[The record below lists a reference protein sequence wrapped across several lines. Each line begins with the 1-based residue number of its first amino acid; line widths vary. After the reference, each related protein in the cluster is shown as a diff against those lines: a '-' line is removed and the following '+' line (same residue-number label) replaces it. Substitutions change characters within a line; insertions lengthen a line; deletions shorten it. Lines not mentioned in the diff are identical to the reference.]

1 MHNRWISLPARERS
15 FILLYY
21 CVYFAFIHLS
31 RGIYLLDSFSNRM
44 VSLINFS
51 IEFLKEFLYIFVLFF
66 FLIQIGMCKYSDT
79 TIKCWYLP
87 DLVNLWQ
94 ISLGKFRP
102 EIGKVFLSFSYPIFP
117 SENWAINKI
126 WEEICN
132 CNASLPRQN
141 EIVTLFLNDITYL
154 PSIFVFLSFFF
165 FFAPVYPTFRNNM
178 FLKTLKHQSKHR
190 TFRI

>member
-1 MHNRWISLPARERS
+1 MDLVARERAK
-15 FILLYY
+15 FYIA
-21 CVYFAFIHLS
+21 VLS
-31 RGIYLLDSFSNRM
+31 YLFCIY
-44 VSLINFS
+44 SLIARY
-51 IEFLKEFLYIFVLFF
+51 ILARFLFESNGITYQFFYRVFKRVFIYFCSFF
-66 FLIQIGMCKYSDT
+66 FLLIRIGMREYSDT

-94 ISLGKFRP
+94 ISLEKFRP
-102 EIGKVFLSFSYPIFP
+102 EIGKVFLSLSYPIFP

-154 PSIFVFLSFFF
+154 PSIFVFLSFFLF
-165 FFAPVYPTFRNNM
+165 CTCLSYI
-178 FLKTLKHQSKHR
+178 SK
-190 TFRI
+190 